1 MKKKLMKSLFVAA
14 MMLVALATPS
24 FAQFQNFENK
34 THTPE
39 AQPFA
44 ELSQKIW
51 DLMAQKDATS
61 LKEIF
66 HPNAMFVHMGGYW
79 GTEQELNTIG
89 QGFIF
94 YKQADVYGVDVTQI
108 NENNWAVY
116 STIVLTAELGGRDVI
131 TPFFVTQTFTREN
144 GKWLLTAFVFT
155 TRMGGP
161 GADRA
166 NH

>member
-24 FAQFQNFENK
+24 FAQFQNIENK

-94 YKQADVYGVDVTQI
+94 YKQADVYGVDVKQI